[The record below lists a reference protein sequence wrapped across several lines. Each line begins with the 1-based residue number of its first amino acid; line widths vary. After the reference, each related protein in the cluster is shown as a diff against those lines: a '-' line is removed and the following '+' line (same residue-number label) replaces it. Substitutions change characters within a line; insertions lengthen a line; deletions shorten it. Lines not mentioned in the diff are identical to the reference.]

1 MNCSKCTFY
10 NEYSS
15 SCTICETPIIWPKE
29 DKEDK
34 VDSEEEFDFSDWLEI
49 RGLGSVE
56 NKITEN
62 ILEETDDLPN
72 ILDTSSKISRK
83 MAIKL
88 AREIGFHQGKL
99 VAPKK
104 KRIMEKQDKDIDLL
118 NKNKILEDRLIIQE
132 QNSSYEI
139 SLLQDKLKQAEQKIE
154 ELSKLKPVILPTQ
167 QIPQTLTEDI
177 PLTTE
182 ERRKQIAESWAK
194 K

>member
-10 NEYSS
+10 NEYSSSKS

-29 DKEDK
+29 DKVK
-34 VDSEEEFDFSDWLEI
+34 SDSEEEFDFSDWLEI
-49 RGLGSVE
+49 RGLGSIE
-56 NKITEN
+56 NKITET
-62 ILEETDDLPN
+62 ILEETDDLPT

-104 KRIMEKQDKDIDLL
+104 KDIKQDNDLV

-139 SLLQDKLKQAEQKIE
+139 SLLQDKLKQAEQ
-154 ELSKLKPVILPTQ
+154 ELSKLKSVIPP
-167 QIPQTLTEDI
+167 IPQIHQSPPEDV
-177 PLTTE
+177 PLTSE